1 MTREEFESIL
11 EEAFMAGYEDAYE
24 EIFEEDSSFDLES
37 EMDSYNEDDSS
48 FDLED
53 ECGYYN
59 EARDDTKF
67 DRFRK
72 AVVKGL
78 DAPAKE
84 LGVSNKTR
92 KELGKTALAITGKM
106 NPKLKAKAFAN
117 HVFKGI
123 KGAVKDSNR
132 VTKNAVQMASDA
144 RSRAREVEPELDKL
158 DHSGTLMK
166 KGEILSRLAK
176 RAGERAQEKVRR
188 MTGDTEPKQR
198 GKSGQFYFN
207 SEEEANKS
215 FNKLNKW
222 HDKHKTGKRY
232 SV

>member
-1 MTREEFESIL
+1 MTRDEFEYLL
-11 EEAFMAGYEDAYE
+11 EEAFMAGYEDAID
-24 EIFEEDSSFDLES
+24 EIFEED
-37 EMDSYNEDDSS
+37 NT

-53 ECGYYN
+53 EMDSYLEGD
-59 EARDDTKF
+59 DDTKF

-84 LGVSNKTR
+84 LGISNNTR
-92 KELGKTALAITGKM
+92 KEIGKSALAITGKM

-117 HVFKGI
+117 HVVKGI
-123 KGAVKDSNR
+123 KGIVKDSDR
-132 VTKNAVQMASDA
+132 VTKNAIQMAADA
-144 RSRAREVEPELDKL
+144 RARGREVEPELDKL
-158 DHSGTLMK
+158 DKTGTLMK